1 MNSPLFFQSFDKTTL
16 LFSDW
21 LDENIQDERKTK
33 NIRRNGSTVYLKE
46 QKTEFSMNVKIEN
59 VDQGLSI
66 INFEQMG
73 KVTTYFKGRG
83 KAKGEE
89 RQKGFNNRCDFLVLE
104 ETDDE
109 YIAYLIEL
117 KNKVPDQHAAS
128 QLRWS
133 APYLKYILEVYLEHS
148 LMECPEK
155 KLNVKFFMVGTNY
168 SGLVNRGGMKRQ
180 TARIFE
186 KWDVGTRLDM
196 YYRIYTA
203 GHRFEFSEF
212 REVAHA

>member
-1 MNSPLFFQSFDKTTL
+1 MKGRQRTFVGMAVQ
-16 LFSDW
+16 
-21 LDENIQDERKTK
+21 
-33 NIRRNGSTVYLKE
+33 VYLKE
-46 QKTEFSMNVKIEN
+46 QKTGFSMNVKIEN

-83 KAKGEE
+83 KVKGEE
-89 RQKGFNNRCDFLVLE
+89 WKKGFNNRCDFLVLE

-133 APYLKYILEVYLEHS
+133 ALI
-148 LMECPEK
+148 
-155 KLNVKFFMVGTNY
+155 
-168 SGLVNRGGMKRQ
+168 
-180 TARIFE
+180 
-186 KWDVGTRLDM
+186 
-196 YYRIYTA
+196 
-203 GHRFEFSEF
+203 
-212 REVAHA
+212 